1 MRITRQSKRLTIF
14 KINDTRVRQY
24 SGYSPKGKL
33 RETRS
38 DPRRAK
44 QRNLHHLVDYEE
56 FSHVLV
62 SINWWSSQK
71 EKATHR
77 EHTTSKKGKLEWKNV
92 LSYNGIPF

>member
-1 MRITRQSKRLTIF
+1 MEYKCYSLQVSNVLKMKTLRHTTMRITRQSKRLTIF

-62 SINWWSSQK
+62 SIN
-71 EKATHR
+71 
-77 EHTTSKKGKLEWKNV
+77 
-92 LSYNGIPF
+92 